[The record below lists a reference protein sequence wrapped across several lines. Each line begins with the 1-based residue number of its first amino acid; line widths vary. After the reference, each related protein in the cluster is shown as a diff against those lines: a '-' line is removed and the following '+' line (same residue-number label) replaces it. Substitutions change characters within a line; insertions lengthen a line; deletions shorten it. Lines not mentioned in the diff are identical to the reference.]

1 LGHHKKKG
9 RGRWKWILQC
19 RQEGTKVRVVR
30 NSRKRKKTYYSMFR
44 RDSACDGP
52 YLVGVFG
59 ARRVCTMRTMES
71 AVVKTGL
78 YTRGG
83 KASRSSKFCD
93 VSWLARGGEQNLFTK
108 SRDCEPGVD
117 ALMARDT
124 HQGTRFY
131 PVLVQVFPLRTH
143 PFETQRG
150 SGSIPMS
157 TNYPRKHRNV

>member
-1 LGHHKKKG
+1 
-9 RGRWKWILQC
+9 
-19 RQEGTKVRVVR
+19 
-30 NSRKRKKTYYSMFR
+30 
-44 RDSACDGP
+44 
-52 YLVGVFG
+52 
-59 ARRVCTMRTMES
+59 MRTMES